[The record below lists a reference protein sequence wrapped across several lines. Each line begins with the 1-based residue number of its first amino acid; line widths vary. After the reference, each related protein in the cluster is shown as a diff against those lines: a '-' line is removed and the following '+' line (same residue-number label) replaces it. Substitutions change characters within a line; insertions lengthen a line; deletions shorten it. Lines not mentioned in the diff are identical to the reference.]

1 MWTTRTGSRR
11 SGAANLA
18 MGLASSTC
26 GRVGVSFGV
35 GSVVSSFRRCV
46 CWWVEGKDRR
56 EEDERKEDEMEKRKI
71 GRAKRIGKKKRGRES
86 WISSSDDEA
95 QYP

>member
-1 MWTTRTGSRR
+1 MWTTRRGSRR

-56 EEDERKEDEMEKRKI
+56 EEDEIGKRKI
-71 GRAKRIGKKKRGRES
+71 GRAKRIGKKRGGRES